1 LNPLRI
7 TLTIVLVN
15 AAGITLRYFDFDT
28 YFIFLGFRFHL
39 SALLPFIIFFSKKN
53 LLLLLD
59 SFQHPN
65 FKSKFLPALW
75 IVLPLII
82 LFAVLFVLNKIK
94 PGDPDYFYEFG
105 LSSIIDFPLYLI
117 WNFPQLIML
126 FMTLS
131 VFSQLNKFHF
141 FNVLVGLVLLFGYEL
156 VPFDSTLNFSNILT
170 FLLGATT
177 VSFFVTKLSNIYW
190 FVTLIFSSIWGI
202 ILLIGSKY
210 TLIINI
216 FFAKEYGNWEG
227 FFEIS
232 KNIYPYVI
240 PLYFLLILITVFI
253 YSIFK
258 GEKEFTKKDSPSLEK

>member
-1 LNPLRI
+1 
-7 TLTIVLVN
+7 
-15 AAGITLRYFDFDT
+15 
-28 YFIFLGFRFHL
+28 
-39 SALLPFIIFFSKKN
+39 
-53 LLLLLD
+53 
-59 SFQHPN
+59 
-65 FKSKFLPALW
+65 
-75 IVLPLII
+75 
-82 LFAVLFVLNKIK
+82 
-94 PGDPDYFYEFG
+94 
-105 LSSIIDFPLYLI
+105 
-117 WNFPQLIML
+117 
-126 FMTLS
+126 MTLS